1 MDNLTDIWRE
11 VIAWP
16 PDQRRKLAT
25 RLLQSLLQEEKSVA
39 ISMER
44 QEALR
49 HLIGIWKT
57 DQPPNDDQVKQ
68 ILDRERMKKYG

>member
-1 MDNLTDIWRE
+1 MDNLTNIWRE
-11 VIAWP
+11 VSAWP
-16 PDQRRKLAT
+16 PDQRRTLAT
-25 RLLQSLLQEEKSVA
+25 RLLQSLQEEKSVA
-39 ISMER
+39 VSKER

-57 DQPPNDDQVKQ
+57 DQPPNEDQVKQ